1 MVSHLSLRV
10 GFNRDELLV
19 EVIVKS
25 YFSSKTLSG
34 NYNSKMKNS
43 MNAQSEKFSENSRKP
58 KTENNE
64 IFLQNLPKE
73 KVKNLKNE
81 SDAESPGEESRL
93 LSGKLSQYMQVL

>member
-1 MVSHLSLRV
+1 M
-10 GFNRDELLV
+10 
-19 EVIVKS
+19 
-25 YFSSKTLSG
+25 KTLSG

-43 MNAQSEKFSENSRKP
+43 MNDQSEKFSENSRKP

-64 IFLQNLPKE
+64 IFLHNFSKE

-81 SDAESPGEESRL
+81 SEAESPEEESRL